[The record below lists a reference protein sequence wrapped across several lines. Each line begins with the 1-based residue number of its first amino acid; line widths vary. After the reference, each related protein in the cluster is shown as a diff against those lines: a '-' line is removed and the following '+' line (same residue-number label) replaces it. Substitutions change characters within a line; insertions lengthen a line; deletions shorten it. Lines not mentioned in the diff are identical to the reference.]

1 MIFGIVCII
10 LAFRK
15 QIRGNEDER
24 ADLSDRIILYLSIA
38 VSLVFCIFFL
48 EATGTALLVFP
59 LSLIYPFIIIGFN
72 IKNLIILRGQ
82 YTAYND
88 ISSIII
94 GGILWGLLLTVNMNL
109 SNAYW
114 DEPIY
119 ANYYHEEIS
128 SEYGGEV
135 ILLMFIGFVS
145 LMILAFVTTT
155 KLPPLL
161 SAFLT
166 SFTAIGL
173 ILFTIL
179 NIQLMKNADFYAK
192 IMMFVYVLNLYLI
205 AIRRIRLNIIGQVQ
219 KAEENQTQFRTK
231 FGAGLHKL
239 MSKVSSMTALS
250 FGLMIP
256 IIVVCEILYI
266 INGQGPDGFIKA
278 FTDTADWTFSKQT
291 PPPPKEHEGH
301 YLCTVAA
308 GGHEKVVKPQRYGI
322 RRGQKIIVN
331 RQLLVA
337 NAFEDLIQ
345 ERCPK
350 FHRAVRNFYDKHG
363 YPVSKHIT
371 TKSRAD
377 IVYILMKPL
386 ELLFITTLYLFDKD
400 PENRIAVQYSDY
412 KGRIG

>member
-1 MIFGIVCII
+1 MFLGVVLVILFFVIQIKGNKEEKAEFSDIMILCLGAAASLIFCLFI
-10 LAFRK
+10 LDLP
-15 QIRGNEDER
+15 GN
-24 ADLSDRIILYLSIA
+24 
-38 VSLVFCIFFL
+38 
-48 EATGTALLVFP
+48 ALLVFP
-59 LSLIYPFIIIGFN
+59 LYLLYPFVIIGFN
-72 IKNLIILRGQ
+72 IKNLITLRDEK
-82 YTAYND
+82 TVFND
-88 ISSIII
+88 IASIII
-94 GGILWGLLLTVNMNL
+94 GFGLWGLLLTANMNL
-109 SNAYW
+109 SSAYW

-128 SEYGGEV
+128 SEYDEEV
-135 ILLMFIGFVS
+135 VLLMFIGFVS
-145 LMILAFVTTT
+145 LMILSFVSTT

-166 SFTAIGL
+166 SFTVIGL

-179 NIQLMKNADFYAK
+179 YIQLMKNADFYAK

-205 AIRRIRLNIIGQVQ
+205 AIRHIRLNIIGQVQ

-231 FGAGLHKL
+231 FGARLHKL
-239 MSKVSSMTALS
+239 MSKVSGMTALS

-291 PPPPKEHEGH
+291 PPPPKEYEGH

>member
-1 MIFGIVCII
+1 MFLGVVLVITVFIIQIKGNKEEKAEFSDIII
-10 LAFRK
+10 LCLGAAASLLFCLFILDLPGNAF
-15 QIRGNEDER
+15 
-24 ADLSDRIILYLSIA
+24 
-38 VSLVFCIFFL
+38 
-48 EATGTALLVFP
+48 LVFP
-59 LSLIYPFIIIGFN
+59 LYLLYPFVIIGFN
-72 IKNLIILRGQ
+72 IKNLITLRDEK
-82 YTAYND
+82 TVFND
-88 ISSIII
+88 IASIII
-94 GGILWGLLLTVNMNL
+94 GFGLWGLLLTVNMNL
-109 SNAYW
+109 SAAYW

-128 SEYGGEV
+128 SEYDEEV
-135 ILLMFIGFVS
+135 VLLMFIGFVS
-145 LMILAFVTTT
+145 LMILAFVSTT

-173 ILFTIL
+173 ILFTVL

-192 IMMFVYVLNLYLI
+192 IMMLIYVLNLYLI

-231 FGAGLHKL
+231 FGARLHKL
-239 MSKVSSMTALS
+239 MSKVSGMTALS

-301 YLCTVAA
+301 YLCTVAT

-345 ERCPK
+345 ECCPK
-350 FHRAVRNFYDKHG
+350 LHRAVRNFYDKHG

-400 PENRIAVQYSDY
+400 PENRIAVQYSEY
-412 KGRIG
+412 KRRIG